1 MIFSAIL
8 LNSIAPIP
16 DGMWRHPRAAAGYD
30 FATPEYWEDLA
41 RTLERGGF
49 DAVFL
54 ADLLHPHEVYRGSHD
69 PTLQFGAQCPIHDP
83 LMVAPVVARA
93 SRHLGIGVTVSTSA
107 EYPYQLARRFATLD
121 HLTGGRM
128 GWNVITS
135 FNEGSFRALGIE
147 QPPRE
152 ERYARADEFLNLC
165 YELWDSWD
173 EDAVVAD
180 RDSGTYTDPA
190 KVKLV
195 DHEGKYFSCRAL
207 FPVKPSPQGRPVIWQ
222 AGSSPEGRDFAARHA
237 ELIFAIQQW
246 TPEMRAF
253 DDDMRGRI
261 AAAGRDQ
268 EKARVMYQLQ
278 VVTGETEAAA
288 KAKLAELEGLV
299 RVEGALV
306 LMSGIFGYDF
316 SQHDPS
322 DPLTDVAATGVRAGL
337 ESILA
342 ASERQEGGFTI
353 ADAARLYGLSSGSP
367 LVVGSPSQVADTLEE
382 FADEGGADGF
392 NLLPTDMP
400 GSYRDFVDLVIP
412 ELRRRGRVRT
422 HYAGTT
428 LRENLFQP

>member
-1 MIFSAIL
+1 
-8 LNSIAPIP
+8 
-16 DGMWRHPRAAAGYD
+16 MWRHPRAAAGYD
-30 FATPEYWEDLA
+30 FATPEYWEDMA

-54 ADLLHPHEVYRGSHD
+54 ADLLHPHEVYGGSHEA
-69 PTLQFGAQCPIHDP
+69 TLRLGAQCPIHDP
-83 LMVAPVVARA
+83 LVLAPIVARA
-93 SRHLGIGVTVSTSA
+93 TRHLGIGITISTSA
-107 EYPYQLARRFATLD
+107 EHPYQLARRLSTLD

-135 FNEGSFRALGIE
+135 FNEGTFRALGIE
-147 QPPRE
+147 QPARE
-152 ERYARADEFLNLC
+152 ERYARADEFLELC
-165 YELWDSWD
+165 YRLWDSW
-173 EDAVVAD
+173 EPDAVVAD
-180 RDSGTYTDPA
+180 RESGVYTDPA
-190 KVKLV
+190 KVSLV
-195 DHEGKYFSCRAL
+195 EHEGKYFDCRAL

-253 DDDMRGRI
+253 DDDLRGRVE
-261 AAAGRDQ
+261 AAGRDPR
-268 EKARVMYQLQ
+268 KAKLMYQLQ

-288 KAKLAELEGLV
+288 RAKLAELEGLV

-316 SQHDPS
+316 SRHDPG
-322 DPLTDVAATGVRAGL
+322 DPLTDVEATGVRAGL

-342 ASERQEGGFTI
+342 ASARKEGGFTI

-367 LVVGSPSQVADTLEE
+367 LVVGSPTQVADQLEE
-382 FADEGGADGF
+382 FADVGGADGF

-412 ELRRRGRVRT
+412 ELRRRGRVRD
-422 HYAGTT
+422 HYAGAT
-428 LRENLFQP
+428 LRENLAQES